1 MKDMQLSEDVMITAF
16 MKVLLIFLSFSF
28 KVVLKVDSKDYG
40 KRMYLINTGSQKI
53 QFIEE
58 ENYFDSVNTI
68 EYQFSADDIQ
78 SLIDGL
84 PEGYRMIFNLYAIEG
99 FKHKEIAI
107 MLDK

>member
-58 ENYFDSVNTI
+58 ENYFEDSVNTI

-99 FKHKEIAI
+99 FKHKEIA
-107 MLDK
+107 MLG